1 MLSSKD
7 AAKVM
12 GLLQQLYQ
20 QTNLA
25 KLPASVVSVL
35 ASLVPSDAAAFNVI
49 YDDDHRVE
57 ITHNAPWLNSEV
69 ARRTWA
75 LERHIDQHPL
85 ENFFHQ
91 TGSPEPVR
99 ISDFLSRKKFHD
111 LALYQEFYKS
121 LGVEYQISAFLR
133 PMDKFRI
140 GVGVQRQQKDFS
152 ERDKEVIACL
162 TPHIFQAY
170 QNAREFS
177 QARSELSRTEEA
189 LRMHRQGFLHLEKEG
204 RINSMTANC
213 MRWLSAYCGD
223 RRGGGDQLPELLRR
237 WLQKQRNTAPASL
250 GGMRRPLVLQR
261 GDNRLVVRIAEHS
274 DGSCDL
280 LLQETDIEFA
290 RTQLMAAGLT
300 SREAEVLN
308 WLTQGKA
315 NSEIA
320 IIVGARTGT
329 INKHLEHIYTKL
341 GVESRTA
348 AASVALELIGH
359 V

>member
-7 AAKVM
+7 AAKVI

-25 KLPASVVSVL
+25 KLPAAAVSVL

-75 LERHIDQHPL
+75 LEKYIEQHPL
-85 ENFFHQ
+85 ENFFKA
-91 TGSPEPVR
+91 TGSSEPVR

-133 PMDKFRI
+133 PMDHFRI
-140 GVGVQRQQKDFS
+140 GVGVQRQRKDFTR
-152 ERDKEVIACL
+152 RDQEVIACL

-177 QARSELSRTEEA
+177 QARSGLRRTEEA
-189 LRMHRQGFLHLEKEG
+189 LRVHRQGFLHLGKEG

-213 MRWLSAYCGD
+213 IPWLASYCGND
-223 RRGGGDQLPELLRR
+223 RTGSNQLPQILQA
-237 WLQKQRNTAPASL
+237 WLQKQRKTPPVSPAAV
-250 GGMRRPLVLQR
+250 RRPLVLQR
-261 GDNRLVVRIAEHS
+261 GDNRLVVRMAEQA

-280 LLQETDIEFA
+280 LLQETNTEFA
-290 RTQLMAAGLT
+290 RAQLMAAGLT

-308 WLTQGKA
+308 WLTEGKA

-348 AASVALELIGH
+348 AASAALELIGH